1 MDGDQPFDG
10 QWNFDNDNRKPP
22 KAGLD
27 IPQTYLS
34 APDLITNEVL
44 KVVDKSFPD
53 HFGDLYPFNFAVT
66 REQALEALEEFI
78 SRRLQN
84 FGTYQDAMV
93 EGEPWMFHSHISF
106 YLNSGLLNPLE
117 CIKQAEEA
125 YHRGFAPINAVEGF
139 IRQILGGENL
149 SEVFIG

>member
-1 MDGDQPFDG
+1 MEISLLMANGTLI
-10 QWNFDNDNRKPP
+10 NHNRKPP

-66 REQALEALEEFI
+66 REQALEALEALEAGDCRI
-78 SRRLQN
+78 L
-84 FGTYQDAMV
+84 V
-93 EGEPWMFHSHISF
+93 HI
-106 YLNSGLLNPLE
+106 
-117 CIKQAEEA
+117 KM
-125 YHRGFAPINAVEGF
+125 RW
-139 IRQILGGENL
+139 
-149 SEVFIG
+149 